1 MIEILLALVALLLLW
16 GVVIYNRLVRQR
28 NLVKEGWSGIEV
40 QLKRRANLIPSLV
53 ETVKGYM
60 GHERELLTRVTR
72 LRAKTMAVD
81 GPGARGP
88 MEGALSGMLGKL
100 FAVAEGYPDL
110 KADRTFRDLQG
121 QLAEIE
127 EQVQLARRYYNG
139 ATRNFNTT
147 VEQFPSNVVAGTF
160 RFIQAEYFEIDD
172 DAARAVPEV
181 DFGLASQTGSNP

>member
-1 MIEILLALVALLLLW
+1 MFEILLALLALLLLW
-16 GVVIYNRLVRQR
+16 GVVIYNRLVRQK

-53 ETVKGYM
+53 DTVKGYM
-60 GHERELLTRVTR
+60 GHERELLTKVTR

-81 GPGARGP
+81 GPGERGP
-88 MEGALSGMLGKL
+88 IEGALSGMLGKL

-110 KADRTFRDLQG
+110 KADRNFRDLQG
-121 QLAEIE
+121 QLAEVE

-147 VEQFPSNVVAGTF
+147 VEQFPSNVVAGMF
-160 RFIQAEYFEIDD
+160 RFLQADYFEIDD
-172 DAARAVPEV
+172 DAARAVPNI
-181 DFGLASQTGSNP
+181 DFGQTPQTGTSP